1 MLSPEEIWGEL
12 FVDIQMSNIFPDSK
26 TFVDCIPK
34 FDSETILE
42 KYSVLK
48 NELPESS
55 KLSGSWQIYDLK
67 GFILDNFKL
76 PETTTTVFE
85 TNQAQSVEEHI
96 KNLWPILLREAD
108 TESLVK
114 ICNLDQNSSG
124 FIIQGSSLIPL
135 PHSYIVPGGRFGE
148 VYYWDS
154 YFTMLGLAVHQKWEV
169 IENMI
174 DNFAHLINTIGH
186 IPNGNRTYYK
196 TRSQPPFFALMVS
209 ILEEKKGENVWDKYK
224 DSILKECNFWM
235 SDSEQLTDQN
245 QASRRVVKVGDYVVN
260 RYWDDSATP
269 RPESYREDVETA
281 HESTQPAEI
290 VYRNLRAGAES
301 GWDFSSRWFKDS
313 KNIST
318 IYTTDIIPVD
328 LNCLLYFYESRL
340 DSKPY
345 RFLKPI
351 RFEFIR
357 QKCWNEEENFFC
369 DFDFKLNK
377 TTDVISLAGIFPLF
391 FQIAT
396 EYQAKKVAERIEKD
410 FLKDGG
416 LITSLHTTGQQWD
429 SPNGWAPL
437 QWIAYKG
444 LKNYGFDELADE
456 IKSRWLNL
464 NKKVFEATGKMMEKY
479 NVCDTEL
486 LGGGGEYPNQ
496 DGFGW
501 TNGVYLKMLNEK

>member
-1 MLSPEEIWGEL
+1 MLSPEHIWGEL
-12 FVDIQMSNIFPDSK
+12 FVEVQMSNIFPDSK

-34 FDSETILE
+34 FDAETILK
-42 KYSVLK
+42 KYSDLK
-48 NELPESS
+48 NEFPESL
-55 KLSGSWQIYDLK
+55 KLSGSWQIPDLK
-67 GFILDNFKL
+67 TFIFDNFELSK
-76 PETTTTVFE
+76 TTTTEFE

-108 TESLVK
+108 EKPLVK
-114 ICNLDQNSSG
+114 IGNLNQNSSG
-124 FIIQGSSLIPL
+124 FIIQNSSLIPL
-135 PHSYIVPGGRFGE
+135 PNSYIVPGGRFGE

-174 DNFAHLINTIGH
+174 DNFAHLINTLGH

-209 ILEEKKGENVWDKYK
+209 ILEEKKGNSVWDKYQ
-224 DSILKECNFWM
+224 DAILKEYNFWM

-245 QASRRVVKVGDYVVN
+245 QASRRVVKVGEYVVN

-269 RPESYREDVETA
+269 RPESYKEDVETA
-281 HESTQPAEI
+281 HKSNQPAEI

-318 IYTTDIIPVD
+318 IHTTDIIPVD

-340 DSKPY
+340 DSK
-345 RFLKPI
+345 LSMLSKPI
-351 RFEFIR
+351 RFEFIQ
-357 QKCWNEEENFFC
+357 QKCWNEKENFFC

-377 TTDVISLAGIFPLF
+377 TTDVISLAGVFPLF

-396 EYQAKKVAERIEKD
+396 EHQAKKVAERIEKD
-410 FLKDGG
+410 FLKNGG
-416 LITSLHTTGQQWD
+416 LITSLYTTGQQWD

-444 LKNYGFDELADE
+444 LKNYGFDELANE

-479 NVCDTEL
+479 NVCDAEL

-501 TNGVYLKMLNEK
+501 TNGVYLKLLNE